1 MAQNGVLTNTI
12 RTLGRVPK
20 WERDGKARAEVQRGL
35 FVESSVFQKNTKIAG
50 SRDQATRSRS
60 VASRDSN
67 PWSIKRERE
76 NFFVTGKAGVVG

>member
-1 MAQNGVLTNTI
+1 M
-12 RTLGRVPK
+12 
-20 WERDGKARAEVQRGL
+20 
-35 FVESSVFQKNTKIAG
+35 FQKNTKIAG